1 MRKALQKLGEH
12 ERHTFTAEFVRFG
25 IKNGWKGDVPTVLFK
40 DVKLGEK
47 EVCDHLWFTCGKQFD
62 SLGLQAGDRV
72 EFSAR
77 VASYVKGYMGHRDDV
92 WDKEVEEDWK
102 LSFPTKVRKIGRN
115 ECPDTPLP
123 PRHRDCEGFETTSL
137 ESHSNRVERALRNM
151 RLEPPKFHAVFI
163 DAKGEEMASV
173 DSEEDICKQIGITY
187 DQWKCFFRG
196 LVGTPGKGAEV
207 SLQFRRRRNGD
218 EPQPYFQYGII
229 NEKKKRYGDW
239 CFAGYGFL
247 MANYLLGWKEYKPL
261 YIAGHKE
268 ELDGKETE
276 RGRVHFVRLGDLQK
290 WDMSVVGNDHWKDA
304 YELRLEKINRTQEE
318 VQKGNVEESC
328 Q

>member
-25 IKNGWKGDVPTVLFK
+25 VKNGWKGDVPTVLFK
-40 DVKLGEK
+40 DIKLGEK
-47 EVCDHLWFTCGKQFD
+47 DVCDHLWFTCGKQFD

-77 VASYVKGYMGHRDDV
+77 VSSYVKGYKGRRDDI
-92 WDKEVEEDWK
+92 WDKPIEKDWK
-102 LSFPTKVRKIGRN
+102 LSFPTKIKKLSTNPNPVS
-115 ECPDTPLP
+115 PSLQTS
-123 PRHRDCEGFETTSL
+123 RDNAGVDSL
-137 ESHSNRVERALRNM
+137 SEASHCVRVERALRHM

-163 DAKGEEMASV
+163 DAQGKEMAIV

-218 EPQPYFQYGII
+218 EPPPYFQYGII
-229 NEKKKRYGDW
+229 NENKKRYGDW

-247 MANYLLGWKEYKPL
+247 MANYFLGWKEYTPL

-276 RGRVHFVRLGDLQK
+276 QGRVHFVRLGDLQK
-290 WDMSVVGNDHWKDA
+290 WEMSVVGNAHWKAA
-304 YELRLEKINRTQEE
+304 YEERLEKINRTQEE
-318 VQKGNVEESC
+318 VQKGTVEEDC